1 MGGSP
6 YASRSQ
12 YGPNANTASVF
23 DHMDERLSALE
34 KQFTKIGPYLTQI
47 AEVYAA
53 MEIEDKDKP

>member
-6 YASRSQ
+6 YSSSRLH
-12 YGPNANTASVF
+12 YGLPMTLEEV
-23 DHMDERLSALE
+23 DHRLEALE

-53 MEIEDKDKP
+53 MEIEEKDKT